1 MRSLLHAAFA
11 LLCGASLLA
20 AGGKA
25 KADVTFRG
33 KTIEVILG
41 SAPGGGTDGTTRLV
55 GTYLE
60 KYLPGNPTMRYRNV
74 PGGHG
79 AKALNYFMKV
89 KPDGLTWAG
98 GGSSHVDPNSLRKGV
113 TEYNPTRFSYFGGV
127 QRGGSVVFMRADH
140 KANLTD
146 KTKPPV
152 VVGVIDGDRSWE
164 QMITWGA
171 ELLDWNVRFV
181 VGYPGSAMM
190 LLSIRRGET
199 HMMGTSNLFILKDM
213 FATGEFVGV
222 AQLGAGA
229 SVGEEIGQRSEFGAI
244 PTFDSLVKGKTRGLV
259 DEAFDFWSALN
270 DMDKWY
276 ALPPG
281 TPKQILDT
289 YRTAWSKMIKDPEF
303 IRQGK
308 LLFSQDFNP
317 VSGERITE
325 VVTKTAYPKSEIV
338 AFMDQ
343 LKTKYGLP
351 AEPLSEEEVAAL
363 AKAKGF
369 DKMEIP
375 KVEAML
381 IAVGEGGRD
390 IEFAV
395 NGASKKIDV
404 SNSRSTVNIGGKK
417 VTRAELK
424 AGATCTIEFVDG
436 QKEVNSVTCP

>member
-20 AGGKA
+20 AGGEA
-25 KADVTFRG
+25 QAQVTFKG

-60 KYLPGNPTMRYRNV
+60 KYLPGNPSMRYRNV

-113 TEYNPTRFSYFGGV
+113 TEYNPTRFNYFGGV
-127 QRGGSVVFMRADH
+127 QRGGSIVFMRADH

-146 KTKPPV
+146 KSKPPV

-171 ELLDWNVRFV
+171 ELLGWNVRFV

-213 FATGEFVGV
+213 FASGEFVGV

-229 SVGEEIGQRSEFGAI
+229 STGEEIGQRSEFGTI
-244 PTFDSLVKGKTRGLV
+244 PTFDSLVKGKTHGLV

-281 TPKQILDT
+281 TPKEILDT
-289 YRTAWSKMIKDPEF
+289 YRTAWSKMVKDPEF
-303 IRQGK
+303 VRQGK

-317 VSGERITE
+317 VSGERITD
-325 VVTKTAYPKSEIV
+325 VVAKTAYPKSEIV

-351 AEPLSEEEVAAL
+351 AEPLSDEEVAAL
-363 AKAKGF
+363 AKAKGL
-369 DKMEIP
+369 DKMDIP
-375 KVEAML
+375 KVEAKL

-436 QKEVNSVTCP
+436 QKEVNSVSCP

>member
-1 MRSLLHAAFA
+1 
-11 LLCGASLLA
+11 
-20 AGGKA
+20 
-25 KADVTFRG
+25 
-33 KTIEVILG
+33 
-41 SAPGGGTDGTTRLV
+41 
-55 GTYLE
+55 
-60 KYLPGNPTMRYRNV
+60 
-74 PGGHG
+74 
-79 AKALNYFMKV
+79 
-89 KPDGLTWAG
+89 
-98 GGSSHVDPNSLRKGV
+98 
-113 TEYNPTRFSYFGGV
+113 
-127 QRGGSVVFMRADH
+127 
-140 KANLTD
+140 
-146 KTKPPV
+146 V

-171 ELLDWNVRFV
+171 ELLGWNVRFV

-229 SVGEEIGQRSEFGAI
+229 SVGDDIGTRSEFGKI
-244 PTFDSLVKGKTRGLV
+244 PTFESLVRGKTHGLV

-281 TPKQILDT
+281 TPKEILDT
-289 YRTAWSKMIKDPEF
+289 YRTAWSKMVKDPEF

-308 LLFSQDFNP
+308 LLFSADFNP
-317 VSGERITE
+317 VSGQHITD

-343 LKTKYGLP
+343 LKIKYGLP
-351 AEPLSEEEVAAL
+351 SEPLSDEEIAAL
-363 AKAKGF
+363 AKAKGL

-375 KVEAML
+375 KVQ
-381 IAVGEGGRD
+381 AVLLKVGDGGRS

-395 NGASKKIDV
+395 GGINKTLDV
-404 SNSRSTVNIGGKK
+404 SSSRTAVNIGGQKAA
-417 VTRAELK
+417 RGDLK
-424 AGATCTIEFVDG
+424 AGATCTIEFIDG
-436 QKEVNSVTCP
+436 SKDANGVTCP